1 MFFSPFWPPAEPFAR
16 TRSVP
21 HVERNIVRQHNDP
34 FGRDLVKRRCSVHRL
49 AGQVH
54 EGLRLEEE
62 HALAA
67 QHPLAHERLE
77 LHPVDLLPGAR
88 AVAFQRSEARVM
100 AGVVVLAAGLPSPTT
115 SHSAGCAACA
125 AFCSSSFLKISNTD
139 IGSNSKISTSAP
151 GGEILINIAS
161 FVMLYLRAV
170 AYRG

>member
-1 MFFSPFWPPAEPFAR
+1 MRLFADADLDAREILAAEMVDDVFQPVLAACR
-16 TRSVP
+16 ALRAHAQCT

-88 AVAFQRSEARVM
+88 TVAFQRAEARIVP
-100 AGVVVLAAGLPSPTT
+100 GVIVLAAGIAQPDDQPL
-115 SHSAGCAACA
+115 GRLRRL
-125 AFCSSSFLKISNTD
+125 CSLLLVQLF
-139 IGSNSKISTSAP
+139 
-151 GGEILINIAS
+151 ENIE
-161 FVMLYLRAV
+161 Y
-170 AYRG
+170 